1 MPRNFLSFGH
11 SLKDL
16 WHRLQARRRPTERV
30 KTPTVLQMEAAECGA
45 AALAIVLGYYGR
57 YVSLETLRTACGVSR
72 DGSKASNLV
81 KVARQYGLKAKGFK
95 KEPASLRSLPLPL
108 IVFWNFNH
116 FLVVEGFGQEQVYVN
131 DPAVGPRTVSNEEF
145 DLAFTGV
152 ALTFEPGP
160 DFEPGGE
167 KPDLIKALRKRLHGS
182 QTALSYIVL
191 VGLALVIPGLVIP
204 TFSRVFVDS
213 YLIEGQE
220 NWLIP
225 LLAGMALT
233 ALMRAALTWLQQYH
247 LLRLETKLALTTSSQ
262 FFWHVLRLPI
272 EFFNQRYGGEIG
284 SRVAL
289 NDRVAQLLSGELA
302 TTVINITL
310 VVFYALVMVLYSP
323 TLTLIGVTI
332 ATLNLLGLRY
342 VSRRRIDANQRLL
355 QEQGKL
361 LGTAMSGLQIIETL
375 KASGRESD
383 FFTRWSGHQAKVVNA
398 EQHLGFS
405 SQVLAVLPPF
415 LNALN
420 TLAILTIGG
429 WQIMNGRLSV
439 GQLVAFQSLMAS
451 FIAPFNQLVDMG
463 GTLQETHGDINRL
476 DDVFRYPLDPQLDG
490 VVSGEAAPEA
500 GVKLSGLVE
509 IKNLTFGYNRLDPPL
524 IENFNLTLKPGS
536 RVALVGGTGSGKSTI
551 AKLVAGL
558 YEPWSG
564 EICFDGQPRAQI
576 PRYLINDSL
585 AMVDQDIV
593 LFEGTVRDN
602 LTLWN
607 PVVPEINIVRATKD
621 ALIHEDISVKAA
633 GYDYQVEEG
642 GRNFSGGQRQ
652 RLEIARA
659 LVGNPTLLI
668 LDEATS
674 SLDTRTE
681 KMIDDN
687 LRRRGCTCLIIAHR
701 LSTIRDCEQ
710 IIVLDRGKVVQ
721 QGTHEELI
729 KITAG
734 PYARLIEA
742 ETPQQLKPLLEYV
755 Y

>member
-262 FFWHVLRLPI
+262 FFGHVLRLPI

-310 VVFYALVMVLYSP
+310 VVFFCP
-323 TLTLIGVTI
+323 GD
-332 ATLNLLGLRY
+332 G
-342 VSRRRIDANQRLL
+342 
-355 QEQGKL
+355 
-361 LGTAMSGLQIIETL
+361 
-375 KASGRESD
+375 
-383 FFTRWSGHQAKVVNA
+383 
-398 EQHLGFS
+398 
-405 SQVLAVLPPF
+405 
-415 LNALN
+415 
-420 TLAILTIGG
+420 
-429 WQIMNGRLSV
+429 SV
-439 GQLVAFQSLMAS
+439 
-451 FIAPFNQLVDMG
+451 
-463 GTLQETHGDINRL
+463 
-476 DDVFRYPLDPQLDG
+476 
-490 VVSGEAAPEA
+490 
-500 GVKLSGLVE
+500 
-509 IKNLTFGYNRLDPPL
+509 
-524 IENFNLTLKPGS
+524 
-536 RVALVGGTGSGKSTI
+536 
-551 AKLVAGL
+551 
-558 YEPWSG
+558 
-564 EICFDGQPRAQI
+564 
-576 PRYLINDSL
+576 
-585 AMVDQDIV
+585 
-593 LFEGTVRDN
+593 
-602 LTLWN
+602 
-607 PVVPEINIVRATKD
+607 
-621 ALIHEDISVKAA
+621 
-633 GYDYQVEEG
+633 
-642 GRNFSGGQRQ
+642 
-652 RLEIARA
+652 
-659 LVGNPTLLI
+659 
-668 LDEATS
+668 
-674 SLDTRTE
+674 
-681 KMIDDN
+681 
-687 LRRRGCTCLIIAHR
+687 
-701 LSTIRDCEQ
+701 
-710 IIVLDRGKVVQ
+710 
-721 QGTHEELI
+721 
-729 KITAG
+729 
-734 PYARLIEA
+734 
-742 ETPQQLKPLLEYV
+742 
-755 Y
+755 